1 MGVGAG
7 MAFLPNVYDGAYI
20 NHFVYIGPGSFIEV
34 RKILPLLTTTEPE
47 NPSFHVVALG
57 LPNFGFSQGVS
68 SQGFGIPQYAEV
80 LFIRF
85 LSPQRMV
92 M

>member
-1 MGVGAG
+1 MDVGAG
-7 MAFLPNVYDGAYI
+7 TALLPKFYAKTCIYDLR
-20 NHFVYIGPGSFIEV
+20 VGPGSFIEV
-34 RKILPLLTTTEPE
+34 RKILPLLTTAEPE

-80 LFIRF
+80 LYIRL
-85 LSPQRMV
+85 LSV
-92 M
+92 K